1 MKLTEKDIELIDA
14 YIKRGLTDE
23 GRRAFESRLQDEHF
37 KEELEYRK
45 DLRVATNTVVRENR
59 KLMLQ
64 QEESRITFKEDN
76 SHQSKL
82 GRRWKWLL
90 IIIILLTIIYFIIK
104 GLGDKPVDTQVLF
117 AENYKP
123 YPNVVN
129 PIQMSPDNKKV
140 DPFQLYEQGQYEMAI
155 TTFKS
160 LSDSTESTQFYK
172 GLSYLFTDDMS
183 SAKSIMMEITQND
196 SHRYHQ
202 AAEWYLTGI
211 LLNTSKKEDALLLL
225 VEMSSEDQHPY
236 RIKATNLLK
245 SF

>member
-183 SAKSIMMEITQND
+183 I
-196 SHRYHQ
+196 
-202 AAEWYLTGI
+202 
-211 LLNTSKKEDALLLL
+211 
-225 VEMSSEDQHPY
+225 
-236 RIKATNLLK
+236 
-245 SF
+245 